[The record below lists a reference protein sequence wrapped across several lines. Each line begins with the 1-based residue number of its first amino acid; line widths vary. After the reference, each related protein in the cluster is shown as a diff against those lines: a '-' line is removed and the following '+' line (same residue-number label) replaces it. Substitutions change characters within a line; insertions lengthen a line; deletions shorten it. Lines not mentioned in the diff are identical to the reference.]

1 MIAVLLVGGT
11 AILPQLKGVLS
22 IAIWSVPMPHT
33 FRGFALTALDIV
45 GRFVLVCQ
53 IFIVLVVVTLRTS
66 IDGVPGIAS
75 DVVAEPIH
83 SIAGATIALM
93 CMMVVS
99 QYTLALHDAVAP
111 PLVPVVPFVPPSG
124 SVPSGSSR
132 NTVAF
137 SPIQKMA
144 MVVLLMGTVT
154 TVCMALVSELLEFR
168 IDGIAGDVLKYTT
181 LSTTTLDVKHISL
194 PRLPAMVYQDTEQKC
209 IAAMVGGTI
218 VLFTMVAPIVNVGC
232 WLVQWVYFLSTDRNP
247 HASNRSVVRWSAFV
261 TTFSYAWCA
270 FDVAFFSIGAASLE
284 MDLVTQWIID
294 KQPVVGALCSTV
306 AMMKGSEP
314 CIKVVGTLSGGAY
327 WMAGAAVMA
336 AVLFGVTSV
345 TFGLRSR

>member
-111 PLVPVVPFVPPSG
+111 PLVPVVPK
-124 SVPSGSSR
+124 
-132 NTVAF
+132 TVAF
-137 SPIQKMA
+137 SRIQKMA